1 MNNPNFPQGWSMT
14 DDLAKKVGEELRRKS
29 LTPEVMLQD
38 ALGEFAR
45 DMAII
50 ESNPVDWGGW
60 YIYLIE
66 QMVGQAASR
75 IY

>member
-1 MNNPNFPQGWSMT
+1 MNNSCMNNPNFPQGWSMT

-50 ESNPVDWGGW
+50 
-60 YIYLIE
+60 
-66 QMVGQAASR
+66 
-75 IY
+75 